1 MLGVSLGRVLDGP
14 HRPRGGVLCP
24 QGARRR
30 QDVPAQ
36 QFRDWI
42 YKLFMHKKISQY
54 FCFNILWIK
63 YIIISYYTS
72 KLH

>member
-42 YKLFMHKKISQY
+42 YKLFMKKNFPIFLFQY
-54 FCFNILWIK
+54 FVDLLHHN
-63 YIIISYYTS
+63 YTS